1 MSAPT
6 PADHAAPEAVVAKP
20 RRRARRD
27 HTHVFG
33 LGWLGALIVAMVV
46 LPPLLDLDPLALDSD
61 TRFAGP
67 SAEHWLGTDDL
78 GRDLLARALD
88 GAKISLFVGLGST
101 ALAAL
106 VGVPLG
112 MLAGYHRGRVDA
124 VVSFM
129 VDVVLGFPGL
139 VLALGLAAF
148 LGPSVTNVMIAIAVP
163 LAPAFARLA
172 RAQTMSLLT
181 REFVEA
187 SRVIGTPATSIMR
200 RDIVPNIIEP
210 VLAFALVNVG
220 RAILI
225 EGGLSFLGIGVP
237 LPQPTWGTMINEG
250 RVYLTENPGIIL
262 VPSVFMMLTI
272 LSINLLADRYLLD
285 RTVVTGG
292 SS

>member
-1 MSAPT
+1 MSASMRK
-6 PADHAAPEAVVAKP
+6 D
-20 RRRARRD
+20 R
-27 HTHVFG
+27 THLFA
-33 LGWLGALIVAMVV
+33 LAWLGSLIVALLV
-46 LPPLLDLDPLALDSD
+46 LPPLRSLDPLALDS
-61 TRFAGP
+61 TARFSGP
-67 SAEHWLGTDDL
+67 SGEYWLGTDDL

-88 GAKISLFVGLGST
+88 GAKISLLVGLGST
-101 ALAAL
+101 AIAAL
-106 VGVPLG
+106 IGVPMG
-112 MLAGYHRGRVDA
+112 MIAGYRGKAADA
-124 VVSFM
+124 VVSFI

-163 LAPAFARLA
+163 LIPAFARLA

-187 SRVIGTPATSIMR
+187 SKVIGTPTLSIMR
-200 RDIVPNIIEP
+200 RDIVPNISEA

-250 RVYLTENPGIIL
+250 RVYLTQSPAIIL

-272 LSINLLADRYLLD
+272 LSINMLADRYLLD
-285 RTVVTGG
+285 RTTVTGG
-292 SS
+292 S